1 MRGIHALDAPN
12 ICVHVDVELARK
24 RNKIKQ
30 QRREQQRDR
39 RMGRPRGRSLA
50 YSSSFPDAHIEQ
62 RREQQRDR
70 RMGRPRR
77 SLAYSSS
84 FPDAHIDAAVK
95 IQSCVRA
102 FFARWP
108 IEAMYQPYK
117 LPWSVRVHWR
127 HGLHLSLLFH

>member
-39 RMGRPRGRSLA
+39 RMGRPR
-50 YSSSFPDAHIEQ
+50 
-62 RREQQRDR
+62 
-70 RMGRPRR
+70 R

-102 FFARWP
+102 FLARWP